1 MAPKR
6 SAREAT
12 NLTKTAVKISAKD
25 SKNVHQTPYKIA
37 LGIWQNY
44 LELTPQRTKIVD
56 VFMAFLFVVGVFQ
69 FVYCIMAGNYVRIT
83 KLWIFAD
90 KKNVANPVLQ
100 PFNAFL
106 SGFSATVGQ
115 FVLTAILR
123 IQTNEK
129 NKQEFMQVSPE
140 RAFAD
145 YVFGSLLLHFF
156 CINFIN

>member
-12 NLTKTAVKISAKD
+12 NLTSTASKTSASD
-25 SKNVHQTPYKIA
+25 SNNGYQTPYKIA
-37 LGIWQNY
+37 LGIWHNY
-44 LELTPQRTKIVD
+44 IESASPRTKIVD
-56 VFMAFLFVVGVFQ
+56 VFMAFLFVVGVIQ
-69 FVYCIMAGNYVRIT
+69 FIYCIIAGSY
-83 KLWIFAD
+83 
-90 KKNVANPVLQ
+90 

-106 SGFSATVGQ
+106 SGFSASVGQ

-129 NKQEFMQVSPE
+129 NKDKFMQVSPE

-145 YVFGSLLLHFF
+145 YLFGSLLLHFF

>member
-12 NLTKTAVKISAKD
+12 NLTNTASKTSATD
-25 SKNVHQTPYKIA
+25 NNNEHQTPYKIA
-37 LGIWQNY
+37 LGIWRNY
-44 LELTPQRTKIVD
+44 IESASLRTNIVD
-56 VFMAFLFVVGVFQ
+56 VFMAFLFIVGVFQ
-69 FVYCIMAGNYVRIT
+69 FIYCIMAGNY
-83 KLWIFAD
+83 
-90 KKNVANPVLQ
+90 

-129 NKQEFMQVSPE
+129 NKHKFMQISPE